1 MATLHYGLRC
11 CAQVFSS
18 CVERELLS
26 SCSAQASHCGG
37 LSRCGSQALVHRPQW
52 LWLPGLAALQRV
64 ESSRTKD
71 QTHVPCIGRWILN
84 HWTSREVLLS
94 IFKENITLMALNI
107 CTKFLKLYIF

>member
-37 LSRCGSQALVHRPQW
+37 LSRCGSQALVHRPQ
-52 LWLPGLAALQRV
+52 
-64 ESSRTKD
+64 
-71 QTHVPCIGRWILN
+71 
-84 HWTSREVLLS
+84 
-94 IFKENITLMALNI
+94 
-107 CTKFLKLYIF
+107 